1 MGKYG
6 MGVVGSDM
14 ALDYIQGL
22 HFQCLT
28 TNMPAPRCGSGT
40 PRKGG
45 FVISDNVKAR
55 NTVIIFLHI
64 DPFEMEVIEMQAG

>member
-1 MGKYG
+1 
-6 MGVVGSDM
+6 
-14 ALDYIQGL
+14 
-22 HFQCLT
+22 
-28 TNMPAPRCGSGT
+28 MPAPRCGSGT